1 MVGRKSKYS
10 SEKLNT
16 KGTKIWSVAVY
27 IRLSQEDSDNGED
40 KQESNSI
47 TSQKALLNEFI
58 EEHDDLIVYDTYVDD
73 GYTGTDFNRP
83 GFQRLLEDMRK
94 GNINSVLVKD
104 LSRLGRNYIEVGNY
118 IEQIFPLFNIRFIAI
133 NDSVDSFKNPTS
145 TNTILVPFKN
155 LINDEYCRDTS
166 IKIRSALNGRKRKGE
181 FVGAFPSYGYIKN
194 PEDNHK
200 LIIDN
205 ESAEIVRK
213 IFEWKVNEGL
223 GNLSICHRLNDMGVL
238 NPTGYK
244 KKKLNQNY
252 NNSKI
257 LQEDYS
263 WCPSTVRNILKNDI
277 YIGNV
282 TQGKRRVKSYKVH
295 KVEQVPEDEWITV
308 ENMHEPIIDK
318 ELFKKAQGLR
328 KVDTRVQDSGT
339 LSMWS
344 GVLKCADCGRAMHKK
359 YCKNKSGT
367 VYEYYICGTYR
378 KKSNKL
384 CTKHTLKVEELENAV
399 LEAIKLHIELL
410 VDTEKLLEQI
420 NKSNTKK
427 LANENMKNIKQ
438 AKEKEIEKISN
449 LKRCLYEDWKNEYI
463 TKEEYLEYKQKY
475 EQDIEK
481 IKEIMVNLDKQKE
494 KQEEIINGNSKWIE
508 NFKAHKNI
516 TELDRDIITELI
528 DYIEVHENK
537 KITIHFKFMNE
548 LNEILEYIDEGNK
561 ASIFEK
567 VKEA

>member
-1 MVGRKSKYS
+1 MAGRKSKYS
-10 SEKLNT
+10 SENLNT

-40 KQESNSI
+40 KLESNSI

-166 IKIRSALNGRKRKGE
+166 IKIRSAINGRKRKGE

-257 LQEDYS
+257 MQEDYS

-427 LANENMKNIKQ
+427 LTNENMKNIKQ

-537 KITIHFKFMNE
+537 KITIHFKFMDE
-548 LNEILEYIDEGNK
+548 LDKILEYIENENK

>member
-1 MVGRKSKYS
+1 MAGRKSKYS
-10 SEKLNT
+10 SENSNT

-40 KQESNSI
+40 KLESNSI

-257 LQEDYS
+257 MQEDYS

-318 ELFKKAQGLR
+318 KLFKKAQGLR

-427 LANENMKNIKQ
+427 LTNENMKNIKQ

-537 KITIHFKFMNE
+537 KITIHFKFMDE
-548 LNEILEYIDEGNK
+548 LDKILEYIENENK